1 MGWGMKKPVL
11 AVLLIGTL
19 AAQSAVAAIVEQ
31 LDYRA
36 VYKGTFSFGQSL
48 PIADVQFE
56 TRELDGSSSLQETR
70 ITASS
75 ENYEHVESF
84 YPMRYRFRTW
94 ASAVD
99 GRLVGFENYERTK
112 RTRHR
117 LYLRDDDGTDFR
129 RYDLRDGTG
138 ADVVASLEAGIN
150 PAAPPRDE
158 FIDRLGLLQKIR
170 GHELAIDDQFSF
182 PVTRGKEE
190 LSYEVKVEAAEQIV
204 VGETPVEAVK
214 VRLEGYEWD
223 DEGQL
228 EPAHRPIFIWFSSD
242 ERHVPLRIE
251 SRHAIGTFRVELNTP
266 PALALN
272 GGVD

>member
-1 MGWGMKKPVL
+1 MAKSKYTL
-11 AVLLIGTL
+11 LLIGALAMQSAL
-19 AAQSAVAAIVEQ
+19 AAVVEQ
-31 LDYRA
+31 LDYQA
-36 VYKGTFSFGQSL
+36 SYKGAFSFGRSL

-94 ASAVD
+94 ASATD
-99 GRLVGFENYERTK
+99 GRLVGFENYEQTK

-117 LYLRDDDGTDFR
+117 LYLRDDEGTEFR
-129 RYDLRDGTG
+129 RYDLGDGTG

-170 GHELAIDDQFSF
+170 GNRLAVDEEFSF
-182 PVTRGKEE
+182 AVTRGSEN
-190 LSYEVKVEAAEQIV
+190 LSYDVRVEAVEEIV
-204 VGETPVEAVK
+204 VQQTPVEAWK
-214 VRLEGYEWD
+214 VRLDGYEWD
-223 DEGQL
+223 EEGQL
-228 EPAHRPIFIWFSSD
+228 QPAHRPIFIWFSRD
-242 ERHVPLRIE
+242 QRHVPLRIE
-251 SRHAIGTFRVELNTP
+251 SRHAIGTFLVELNTP

-272 GGVD
+272 GGAD